1 MQKLVRT
8 VVSATLILVSQGTNG
23 SQHPNAPQG
32 GPVDTCHTPCTQL
45 KDGKVTIF
53 IHGTVFPGI
62 SRLMG
67 HKEKRRG
74 LYHYSANPRRLTGR
88 QRLGRVL
95 HTAAPDEFP
104 VENFYKYYW
113 SGELTLSARK
123 KAAEELYALL
133 KNHKGPCTLIAH
145 SHGCNVSLH
154 LAECAHQKDSVDKD
168 SLVLEPL
175 FTIDRLI
182 LLAPPVQEA
191 TAHLVH
197 SPVFK
202 RVYSCYSTADLV
214 QVADPQGL
222 HNVSKSFDS
231 KLPLFSKRTYA
242 AGTHLTQAQI
252 LMKEKGPSHR
262 DFILP
267 EFFGQLPQIMK
278 LLDGVQA
285 TGKDQVMINVPFKG
299 QEPQLIEDN
308 PEYRSFHTYSNKHQT
323 IVDRRKQ

>member
-8 VVSATLILVSQGTNG
+8 LMSATILLASQGVNG
-23 SQHPNAPQG
+23 SQRHILQSA
-32 GPVDTCHTPCTQL
+32 TPTGHSACTQL

-53 IHGTVFPGI
+53 IHGTVFPGL
-62 SRLMG
+62 SRLQG

-113 SGELTLSARK
+113 SGELTLAARK
-123 KAAEELYALL
+123 KAAEELFNLL
-133 KNHKGPCTLIAH
+133 KNHKGSCTLIAH

-154 LAECAHQKDSVDKD
+154 LAEYAHQKDPLGND
-168 SLVLEPL
+168 SRFLEPL

-182 LLAPPVQEA
+182 LLAPPVQET
-191 TAHLVH
+191 TAHLIH
-197 SPVFK
+197 SPIFK
-202 RVYSCYSTADLV
+202 RVYSCYSAADLV

-222 HNVSKSFDS
+222 HNASQSYTIQS
-231 KLPLFSKRTYA
+231 PLFSQRTFA
-242 AGTHLTQAQI
+242 PGNHLTQAQI
-252 LMKEKGPSHR
+252 LMREKGPSHR

-267 EFFGQLPQIMK
+267 EFFGQLPQLMK
-278 LLDGVQA
+278 LLDDVQA
-285 TGKDQVMINVPFKG
+285 TGKDHVTVNIPFKG
-299 QEPQLIEDN
+299 RVPHLIEN
-308 PEYRSFHTYSNKHQT
+308 NGQQSSFLTYSNKHQ
-323 IVDRRKQ
+323 IPVDIRKQ